1 VPLASQN
8 SKPSI
13 QIAWKTVTYRSVAL
27 AILAVLGLFFA
38 GLHLAFPQFTDNGVK
53 AVGGFATLLLE
64 RVAGAAGT
72 PAHSTTMNNQQAHI
86 TALDGTVRI
95 KKASSNSWVVADYSV
110 PLEKGDVIQTGSEGM
125 AKIVFNDGTNY
136 TVKQESLIAIEENSA
151 NEQQQTNVA
160 VAVSTGTVD
169 LSTGTYTQGSK
180 SQVIVD
186 GATASLAPESA
197 AMVHNDPHTDQHEI
211 LLKKGTGDVERN
223 GEVVHL
229 ADWEKVSFAGQTGK
243 MDKVREIGPP
253 SPISPA
259 NMSPIFMPP
268 GDSTVEFSW
277 TTMANATGYRLQIS
291 RNPYFSSTIVDRK
304 VKAADVVVS
313 GLAEGAYYW
322 MVQSFDAGGKESL
335 SSDKNRF
342 TIIAKT
348 ADSGSITLDLDP
360 FVQHGHVI
368 ELTGKTEA
376 GARVMVNGHEV
387 PLVGVDGTFHFFTP
401 PLATGESVITV
412 TAQDSKGG
420 VNTVQ
425 KKILI
430 Q

>member
-1 VPLASQN
+1 VALASQN
-8 SKPSI
+8 SKPGI
-13 QIAWKTVTYRSVAL
+13 HIAWKTVTYRSVVL
-27 AILAVLGLFFA
+27 AILVVLILFFI
-38 GLHLAFPQFTDNGVK
+38 GLHMAFPQFTDNGVK
-53 AVGGFATLLLE
+53 AVGTLATDLLE
-64 RVAGAAGT
+64 KVAGAAGT
-72 PAHSTTMNNQQAHI
+72 PVKSSTMNDQQAHI
-86 TALDGTVRI
+86 TALDGTVRV
-95 KKASSNSWVVADYSV
+95 KKANSNSWTVADYSV
-110 PLEKGDVIQTGSEGM
+110 PLEKGDVIQTGPEGM

-136 TVKQESLIAIEENSA
+136 TVKQDSLIAIEENSA
-151 NEQQQTNVA
+151 NEQQQTTVA

-197 AMVHNDPHTDQHEI
+197 AMVHNDPNTDQHEI

-229 ADWEKVSFAGQTGK
+229 ADWEKVSFAGQSTR
-243 MDKVREIGPP
+243 MDKIKEIGPP
-253 SPISPA
+253 APISPA
-259 NMSPIFMPP
+259 NMSPIFMSS
-268 GDSTVEFSW
+268 DASTVEFSW
-277 TTMANATGYRLQIS
+277 TSMVNANGYRLEIS

-313 GLAEGAYYW
+313 GLTQGAYYW
-322 MVQSFDAGGKESL
+322 MVQSLDNAGKESPG
-335 SSDKNRF
+335 SDKNRF
-342 TIIAKT
+342 TLIPKSK
-348 ADSGSITLDLDP
+348 DSGSISLDLDP

-387 PLVGVDGTFHFFTP
+387 PLIGNDGSFHFFTP
-401 PLATGESVITV
+401 PLAPGESVITV